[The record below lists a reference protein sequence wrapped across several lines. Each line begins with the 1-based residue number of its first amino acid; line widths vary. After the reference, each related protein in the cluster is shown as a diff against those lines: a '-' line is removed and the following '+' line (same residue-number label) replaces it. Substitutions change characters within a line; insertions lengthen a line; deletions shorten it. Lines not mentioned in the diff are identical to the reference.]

1 MLFPRLQFAFEIVL
15 FPFIFSLQMFVD
27 SGRQNVS
34 QRKDTFS
41 RSRIGDDEYIVLG
54 DNRKESI
61 DSRYEE
67 IGIIKKDEIIGKIYN

>member
-41 RSRIGDDEYIVLG
+41 RSRIGDDEYIEMWAVGTLVV
-54 DNRKESI
+54 DDI
-61 DSRYEE
+61 DFRHTCA
-67 IGIIKKDEIIGKIYN
+67 